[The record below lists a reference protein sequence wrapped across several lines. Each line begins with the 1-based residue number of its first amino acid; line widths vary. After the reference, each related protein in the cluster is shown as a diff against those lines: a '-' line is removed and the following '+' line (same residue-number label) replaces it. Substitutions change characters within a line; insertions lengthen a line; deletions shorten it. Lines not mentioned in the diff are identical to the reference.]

1 MFYLKKRVVS
11 AVVLLAVTGVCVFAS
26 EITRILYFAAAGLLC
41 AYELSRNLEKL
52 EVYCCAWVMYVYI
65 CAQAILAIF
74 HLGPIAYLACLG
86 GGV

>member
-41 AYELSRNLEKL
+41 AYELSRNL
-52 EVYCCAWVMYVYI
+52 
-65 CAQAILAIF
+65 
-74 HLGPIAYLACLG
+74 
-86 GGV
+86 